1 MYCISY
7 KMKGTSMTEYKLS
20 EGEKRLNDLL
30 EFWDDEGGKNTIQ
43 LSALKLLEVLK
54 KKHVISNE
62 ELTAILGSEEDD
74 DTE

>member
-1 MYCISY
+1 
-7 KMKGTSMTEYKLS
+7 MTEYKLS